1 MSAARGIRV
10 PKSWAIASFAE
21 LNPATAELRP
31 KYLPPGSANILD
43 LCQSQRADVR
53 RRSVDPMSKLKPIIA
68 SKNVSM
74 REGMPVE
81 NHLARLWTFLLKTIS
96 PRLLKDESI
105 PMRTE
110 QIFDGRAGKLDIA
123 RKLWRNEK

>member
-31 KYLPPGSANILD
+31 KYLPPGPANILD
-43 LCQSQRADVR
+43 LCQSQGADVR
-53 RRSVDPMSKLKPIIA
+53 RRSVDPMSTLKPLIA
-68 SKNVSM
+68 SKNVSR

-81 NHLARLWTFLLKTIS
+81 NHLARLRTSLLKAIR
-96 PRLLKDESI
+96 PRLVKGI
-105 PMRTE
+105 PMRTV
-110 QIFDGRAGKLDIA
+110 QIFRWPN
-123 RKLWRNEK
+123 R